1 MVGGRNRGKAAPH
14 CSVPHRWACVGQ
26 RPGSTA
32 WSLGLGRWFEGVRG
46 LLAAWCADCAGSA
59 EARRSKKQMPCSG
72 YACSLT
78 SCREISKKSGSSAYS
93 VSATSYIFDS
103 VDRAGGKCSPTPQL
117 VVGMDWSG
125 SATGCGGVPQGPAK
139 LQPIRWWKRYRAAAG
154 AVTMRST

>member
-32 WSLGLGRWFEGVRG
+32 WSLDLGRWFEGGAWPVGRLMRRLCRHG
-46 LLAAWCADCAGSA
+46 GRPPQQEAEVLLG
-59 EARRSKKQMPCSG
+59 PC
-72 YACSLT
+72 CSIT
-78 SCREISKKSGSSAYS
+78 SCRKISKKSGSSAYS
-93 VSATSYIFDS
+93 VSATGYIFDS
-103 VDRAGGKCSPTPQL
+103 VDRAGGKCGPTLQL

>member
-32 WSLGLGRWFEGVRG
+32 WSLGFGRWFEGVRG
-46 LLAAWCADCAGSA
+46 LFVAWCVDCAGMA
-59 EARRSKKQMPCSG
+59 EVRCSKTQRPRSG
-72 YACSLT
+72 HACSVT
-78 SCREISKKSGSSAYS
+78 SCREIPKKSGSGAYS
-93 VSATSYIFDS
+93 VSATSYIFNS
-103 VDRAGGKCSPTPQL
+103 VDRAGVKCNPTPQL

-125 SATGCGGVPQGPAK
+125 SASGCRGVPQGPAQ
-139 LQPIRWWKRYRAAAG
+139 LRPNRWWERYRAAAG

>member
-32 WSLGLGRWFEGVRG
+32 WSLGFGRWSEGVRG
-46 LLAAWCADCAGSA
+46 LFVAWCVDCAGMA
-59 EARRSKKQMPCSG
+59 EVRCSTQQRPCSG
-72 YACSLT
+72 HAAHSRAVERYQRKT
-78 SCREISKKSGSSAYS
+78 GSSAYC

-103 VDRAGGKCSPTPQL
+103 DDRAGVKCSPTPQL

-125 SATGCGGVPQGPAK
+125 STSGGREVPQGPAQ
-139 LQPIRWWKRYRAAAG
+139 LQPNRWWERYRAAAG